1 MMLHDVPAAA
11 ITAIVYGA
19 GDDVDPLLQQIAA
32 HPSVRGPNL
41 CGSAQHNQPLV
52 ARGHCDMVLEELA
65 SGASIAITQD
75 LGAGARG
82 CRLDVGELLRAMA
95 LAMAALATDPD
106 LLVINRFGK
115 TEAEGGGVRPLI
127 ADAVDRGIPVL
138 IAVPWR
144 NIASWRVFAGEL
156 AVEFGF
162 GDLPVDPAAACRLLG
177 LAPPAD
183 RHPAGVASATSEPA
197 PPS

>member
-1 MMLHDVPAAA
+1 MVMSSSSQSNSWARPMLKAGISTVAGQGPFDDVP
-11 ITAIVYGA
+11 
-19 GDDVDPLLQQIAA
+19 L
-32 HPSVRGPNL
+32 
-41 CGSAQHNQPLV
+41 
-52 ARGHCDMVLEELA
+52 
-65 SGASIAITQD
+65 
-75 LGAGARG
+75 
-82 CRLDVGELLRAMA
+82 A
-95 LAMAALATDPD
+95 LATAALATDPD

>member
-1 MMLHDVPAAA
+1 MLRDTLAAPV
-11 ITAIVYGA
+11 TAIVYGV
-19 GDDVDPLLQQIAA
+19 GDDVDPLLQRIAA
-32 HPSVRGPNL
+32 HLSACGTQL
-41 CGSAQHNQPLV
+41 CGFVQHNQPLV
-52 ARGHCDMVLEELA
+52 ARGHCDMLLEELA
-65 SGASIAITQD
+65 SGASIAITQN

-95 LAMAALATDPD
+95 LATTALAVDPD

-127 ADAVDRGIPVL
+127 GDAVERGIPVL

-156 AVEFGF
+156 AVELGF
-162 GDLPVDPAAACRLLG
+162 ADLPVDPAAACRRLG
-177 LAPPAD
+177 LITLMERHVAKLEPATPRPPA
-183 RHPAGVASATSEPA
+183 RS
-197 PPS
+197 